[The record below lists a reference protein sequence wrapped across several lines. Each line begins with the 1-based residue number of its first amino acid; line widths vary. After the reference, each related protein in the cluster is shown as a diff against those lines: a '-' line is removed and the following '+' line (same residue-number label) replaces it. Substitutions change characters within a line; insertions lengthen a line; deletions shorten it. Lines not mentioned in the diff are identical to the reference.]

1 MSSDPKYIGRGYW
14 TAWHIKSLHAD
25 DKNKKSEVARSIVV
39 DIIYFPCMNCRNH
52 AKDYV
57 RKNPLM
63 EAIKKDDPLSLFIW
77 TVNFH
82 NFVNMRLGKTMINWQ
97 QAKKL
102 WSGENVCFENC
113 GMDKEEKREEEKGE
127 EEKGEEEK
135 GEMMIKN
142 Y

>member
-1 MSSDPKYIGRGYW
+1 MSSDPKYIGPGYW

-57 RKNPLM
+57 RKNPLI

-113 GMDKEEKREEEKGE
+113 GMDE

>member
-1 MSSDPKYIGRGYW
+1 MSSDPKYIGPGYW

-57 RKNPLM
+57 RKNPLI

-97 QAKKL
+97 QDKKL

-113 GMDKEEKREEEKGE
+113 GMDEEEKGE

>member
-1 MSSDPKYIGRGYW
+1 MSSDPKYIGPGYW
-14 TAWHIKSLHAD
+14 TAWHIKSLYAD

-63 EAIKKDDPLSLFIW
+63 EAVKKDDPLSLFIW

-113 GMDKEEKREEEKGE
+113 GMDEEEKGE

>member
-1 MSSDPKYIGRGYW
+1 MSSDPKYIGPGYW

-102 WSGENVCFENC
+102 WYGENVCFENC
-113 GMDKEEKREEEKGE
+113 GMDEEEKGE

>member
-1 MSSDPKYIGRGYW
+1 MSSDPKYIGPGYW

-113 GMDKEEKREEEKGE
+113 GMDEEEKGE

>member
-1 MSSDPKYIGRGYW
+1 MSSDPKYIGPGYW

-57 RKNPLM
+57 RKNPLI
-63 EAIKKDDPLSLFIW
+63 EAVKKEDPLSLFIW

-113 GMDKEEKREEEKGE
+113 GMDEEEKE
-127 EEKGEEEK
+127 EEEK

>member
-1 MSSDPKYIGRGYW
+1 MSSD
-14 TAWHIKSLHAD
+14 AD

-113 GMDKEEKREEEKGE
+113 GMDEEEKGE